1 MALSQSVEES
11 LKEAEASLRNALAY
25 AARQERPIVC
35 ATISKVIQ
43 EIDNL
48 QTFDSIMD
56 KLESRNPGDS
66 GSFGPFFGQND
77 N

>member
-56 KLESRNPGDS
+56 KLENRNPGDS
-66 GSFGPFFGQND
+66 GSFGSFFGQND